1 VRRLRERHYRKWM
14 VTLTALSLVIA
25 VIQILIG

>member
-1 VRRLRERHYRKWM
+1 MMFRADYRKWM